1 MELES
6 LGRFEGSSFCLQLL
20 PFPMMV
26 RVRVSVMAVVAVVM
40 VVVVAMVV
48 VMVMMVKG
56 ACVRKFGFCL
66 HP

>member
-1 MELES
+1 MELEN
-6 LGRFEGSSFCLQLL
+6 LGRLEGSSFCLQLL
-20 PFPMMV
+20 PFPIMV
-26 RVRVSVMAVVAVVM
+26 RVRVRVMVVVVV